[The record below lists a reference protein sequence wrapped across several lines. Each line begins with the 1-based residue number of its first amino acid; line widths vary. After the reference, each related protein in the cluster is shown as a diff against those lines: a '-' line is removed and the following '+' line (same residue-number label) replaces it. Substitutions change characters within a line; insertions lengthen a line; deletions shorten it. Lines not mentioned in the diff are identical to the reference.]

1 MSALLQVRIDET
13 LKKPA
18 QETAKAMGLDLTS
31 VIRMC
36 LTQMVNLRK
45 LPFTPTADSFYS
57 KANREALDHSIWSLN
72 NEEKVTKTMQ
82 ELRALEE

>member
-1 MSALLQVRIDET
+1 MSTLLQVRIDET
-13 LKKPA
+13 LKKQA

-57 KANREALDHSIWSLN
+57 NANREALDHSIWSLN

>member
-1 MSALLQVRIDET
+1 
-13 LKKPA
+13 
-18 QETAKAMGLDLTS
+18 
-31 VIRMC
+31 
-36 LTQMVNLRK
+36 MVNLRK
-45 LPFTPTADSFYS
+45 LPFTPNADSFYS